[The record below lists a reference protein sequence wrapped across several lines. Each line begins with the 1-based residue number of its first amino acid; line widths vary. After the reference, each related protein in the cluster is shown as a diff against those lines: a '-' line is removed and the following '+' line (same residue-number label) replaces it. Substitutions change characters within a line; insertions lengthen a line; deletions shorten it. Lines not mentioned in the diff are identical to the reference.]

1 MVRHQTSDG
10 GAREGPSRTR
20 EGRALALSRRAASL
34 TAALAV
40 VGLLVLAGSA
50 FGADQ
55 RVVKT
60 QDDCDPATFNAAL
73 GAGACV
79 GSGETTF
86 QDLLDQFAATRSV
99 DKWQFSRPDF
109 NIDAGGTITVVD
121 EGGEPHT
128 FTRVAF
134 FGNGCSPL
142 DNGEPVAGDIRTG
155 ESIDC
160 KTFNPFADAS
170 TVFPG
175 GPPLTVGD
183 LAPGTARFQCMIH
196 PWMRATVD
204 VRANGSRRGR
214 G

>member
-1 MVRHQTSDG
+1 ML
-10 GAREGPSRTR
+10 GP
-20 EGRALALSRRAASL
+20 
-34 TAALAV
+34 
-40 VGLLVLAGSA
+40 
-50 FGADQ
+50 
-55 RVVKT
+55 
-60 QDDCDPATFNAAL
+60 
-73 GAGACV
+73 GACV
-79 GSGETTF
+79 GSGQTTF
-86 QDLLDQFAATRSV
+86 QDLLDQFAATGSV

-142 DNGEPVAGDIRTG
+142 TTASRWRRHAG

-160 KTFNPFADAS
+160 TTFNPFADAS

-183 LAPGTARFQCMIH
+183 LAPGTTAKFQCMIH

-204 VRANGSRRGR
+204 VRAKGNRGGR

>member
-1 MVRHQTSDG
+1 M
-10 GAREGPSRTR
+10 
-20 EGRALALSRRAASL
+20 ALSRRTVPL

-60 QDDCDPATFNAAL
+60 QDDCDAATFNAAL
-73 GAGACV
+73 GPGACV
-79 GSGETTF
+79 GSGKTTF
-86 QDLLDQFAATRSV
+86 QDLLAQFAATGSV

-121 EGGEPHT
+121 EGGEAHT

-142 DNGEPVAGDIRTG
+142 DNGEPVAGG
-155 ESIDC
+155 IDC
-160 KTFNPFADAS
+160 ATFDPRREHRVPGRAPAHRGRPRARDRRQVPVHDPSVDALDRGR
-170 TVFPG
+170 PREG
-175 GPPLTVGD
+175 KPRRPRL
-183 LAPGTARFQCMIH
+183 
-196 PWMRATVD
+196 
-204 VRANGSRRGR
+204 RANGARRLGTPGGR
-214 G
+214 VR

>member
-1 MVRHQTSDG
+1 
-10 GAREGPSRTR
+10 
-20 EGRALALSRRAASL
+20 LALSRRTVPL

-40 VGLLVLAGSA
+40 VGLLMLAGSA

-73 GAGACV
+73 GDGACV
-79 GSGETTF
+79 RAGETTF
-86 QDLLDQFAATRSV
+86 QDLLAQFAATGSV

-121 EGGEPHT
+121 EGGEAHT

-142 DNGEPVAGDIRTG
+142 DNGEPVAGG
-155 ESIDC
+155 IDC
-160 KTFNPFADAS
+160 ATFDPAAS
-170 TVFPG
+170 IVLPG

-183 LAPGTARFQCMIH
+183 LAPGTVVRFQCMIH
-196 PWMRATVD
+196 PWMRSTVD
-204 VRANGSRRGR
+204 VRAKGNRGGR

>member
-1 MVRHQTSDG
+1 V
-10 GAREGPSRTR
+10 P
-20 EGRALALSRRAASL
+20 L

-55 RVVKT
+55 RVVT
-60 QDDCDPATFNAAL
+60 LQDDCDPATFNKAL
-73 GAGACV
+73 GPGACV

-86 QDLLDQFAATRSV
+86 QELLDQFGKTGSV

-109 NIDAGGTITVVD
+109 NIDAGGTIRAVD

-142 DNGEPVAGDIRTG
+142 NNGQPVAGDIVTG

-160 KTFNPFADAS
+160 ATFNPFADAS

-175 GPPLTVGD
+175 GTLTVGG

-196 PWMRATVD
+196 PWMRAVVD
-204 VRANGSRRGR
+204 VRATRGGR

>member
-1 MVRHQTSDG
+1 
-10 GAREGPSRTR
+10 
-20 EGRALALSRRAASL
+20 LALSRRTAPL

-40 VGLLVLAGSA
+40 IGLLALAGSA

-60 QDDCDPATFNAAL
+60 QDDCDPATFNAVL
-73 GAGACV
+73 GPGACV
-79 GSGETTF
+79 GSGQTTF
-86 QDLLDQFAATRSV
+86 QDLLDQFAARGSV

-142 DNGEPVAGDIRTG
+142 DNGKPVAGG
-155 ESIDC
+155 IDC
-160 KTFNPFADAS
+160 ATFDPFADTS

-183 LAPGTARFQCMIH
+183 LEPGTVRFQCMIH

-204 VRANGSRRGR
+204 VRARGNRGGR

>member
-1 MVRHQTSDG
+1 VTAG
-10 GAREGPSRTR
+10 GPVPNERGKSV
-20 EGRALALSRRAASL
+20 ALSRRTAGAL
-34 TAALAV
+34 TAATAV
-40 VGLLVLAGSA
+40 VASLVLAGSA

-55 RVVKT
+55 RLVKG
-60 QDDCDPATFNAAL
+60 QDDCDPVTFNAAGIPCIGDGRTTIQDL
-73 GAGACV
+73 IAGAQAGV
-79 GSGETTF
+79 
-86 QDLLDQFAATRSV
+86 AV

-142 DNGEPVAGDIRTG
+142 DNGKPVAGG
-155 ESIDC
+155 IDC
-160 KTFNPFADAS
+160 ATFDPFADTS

-175 GPPLTVGD
+175 GPPLTVGG
-183 LAPGTARFQCMIH
+183 LEPGTVRFQCMIH

-204 VRANGSRRGR
+204 VRARGNRGGR